1 MAFIKLNNIGKIYS
15 TEGTLAIGIRN
26 VNLEFDIGEFVTIT
40 GPSGSGKTTLLN
52 IISGLDT
59 YEEGEL
65 YIEGEPTSHYIQK
78 DWEKYREDYI
88 SFVFQD
94 YKIIES
100 FTVYENIELALMNIR
115 DPKERRKRTLEI
127 IERVGLTK
135 FMKSKG
141 SKLSGGQK
149 QRTVIAR
156 ALAKESP
163 VILADEP
170 TGNLD
175 SQTSKE
181 IVELLKEISKDK
193 LVIVV
198 THSFDMFEEYASR
211 NIRIANGAV
220 EADEHLME
228 KDEEEKEVKKC
239 ESSNSKDD
247 LKNSIILGIHKFF
260 AKPKLAFFMTFI
272 MILGLIGLI
281 FATAYFGTALKDTKS
296 YVFTHIDG
304 RVVISR
310 EDGQAVSESELN
322 GLKSTLNPVDVCLY
336 DNLYDYSYKEFQSR
350 HAYQEVKF
358 KTSYKGKVQVGRLPQ
373 SSDEI
378 FLYVPSYMKSEYNE
392 INKEINL
399 FGDICKIVGYTYF
412 YDNTKDIQIV
422 LTKEGFDT
430 ITKYYYFNDMN
441 IYGMVQ
447 ETSYAFYPD
456 VAIDSSLQD
465 GEIAVD
471 SNSTTEPYFVV
482 GNTVDIQFSARS
494 KSQVETQTIKRIKP
508 ISNDDFNYHIYISPA
523 LANKVF
529 DELAPS
535 MHKQAS
541 LFFASDSE
549 AKNALPSLRDSGYNA
564 ISSNTT
570 FVNSS
575 AAVLNLIGRIGYIIL
590 WIVIVLFL
598 ALFIRLVFSRALAAD
613 KGDVAI
619 FRSMGIKRNV
629 IKKSMYTQVTLSSL
643 IGIAVAIVFCLVMYL
658 TPANEYLPFLPWWSY
673 LVILCGVTFIVIRTA
688 RNFNKKIFGQSV
700 RKNMGGRK

>member
-40 GPSGSGKTTLLN
+40 GASGSGKTTLLN

-65 YIEGEPTSHYIQK
+65 LIEGEPTSHYIQK

-175 SQTSKE
+175 SETSKE
-181 IVELLKEISKDK
+181 IVELLKEISKDR

-198 THSFDMFEEYASR
+198 THSFDLFEQYATR
-211 NIRIANGAV
+211 NIRIANGAI
-220 EADEHLME
+220 EAD
-228 KDEEEKEVKKC
+228 DELRKADEPSEVKKC
-239 ESSNSKDD
+239 ESSNAKDD

-260 AKPKLAFFMTFI
+260 AKPKLAFFMTII
-272 MILGLIGLI
+272 MIIGLVGLI
-281 FATAYFGTALKDTKS
+281 FATAYFGFALKDQKT

-310 EDGQAVSESELN
+310 TDGKAVTSGDANLLRIDLHAESC
-322 GLKSTLNPVDVCLY
+322 CLY
-336 DNLYDYSYKEFQSR
+336 DDLYDTIYYFNNGK
-350 HAYQEVKF
+350 HAMPDGYF
-358 KTSYKGKVQVGRLPQ
+358 KTSYDGKITKGRLPEKDNEVFL
-373 SSDEI
+373 SIPAYAKDEYGELGQI
-378 FLYVPSYMKSEYNE
+378 KEFYNTPYVVVGYRYYYDNMKSA
-392 INKEINL
+392 
-399 FGDICKIVGYTYF
+399 
-412 YDNTKDIQIV
+412 QIV
-422 LTKEGFDT
+422 LTSEGFDRL
-430 ITKYYYFNDMN
+430 TKAYYFGRMSTSLVTANYQNVYPNIQVDNTLSGNEVIVESNVQTPDYYHVGDEVSLRVSSNNLYKEETLQIKSINLIDNN
-441 IYGMVQ
+441 IYTYNV
-447 ETSYAFYPD
+447 Y
-456 VAIDSSLQD
+456 
-465 GEIAVD
+465 
-471 SNSTTEPYFVV
+471 
-482 GNTVDIQFSARS
+482 
-494 KSQVETQTIKRIKP
+494 
-508 ISNDDFNYHIYISPA
+508 ISNEKADYLFA
-523 LANKVF
+523 
-529 DELAPS
+529 ELAPT

-541 LFFASDSE
+541 LFFETDEDAQD
-549 AKNALPSLRDSGYNA
+549 ALPELRERGYNA
-564 ISSNTT
+564 IVSNTT
-570 FVNSS
+570 YVNSS
-575 AAVLNLIGRIGYIIL
+575 AAVLNLVGRIGYIIL

-613 KGDVAI
+613 KADVAI
-619 FRSMGIKRNV
+619 FRSMGIKRAV
-629 IKKSMYTQVTLSSL
+629 IKKSMYTQVSISSL
-643 IGIAVAIVFCLVMYL
+643 ISIVVAIAFCLAMYL
-658 TPANEYLPFLPWWSY
+658 SPASEYLPFLPWWSY
-673 LVILCGVTFIVIRTA
+673 LVILGGVAFIVLRTA
-688 RNFNKKIFGQSV
+688 RAFNKKIFGQSV
-700 RKNMGGRK
+700 RKNMGRGK

>member
-127 IERVGLTK
+127 IDRVGLTK

-175 SQTSKE
+175 SETSKE

-211 NIRIANGAV
+211 NIRIANGAI
-220 EADEHLME
+220 EADEHLMQ

-247 LKNSIILGIHKFF
+247 LKNSVILGIHKFF

-272 MILGLIGLI
+272 MIIGLVGLI
-281 FATAYFGTALKDTKS
+281 FATAYFGTALKDTKN

-310 EDGQAVSESELN
+310 EDGKAVNEYELA
-322 GLKSTLNPVDVCLY
+322 GLKSLVHPEEVCQF
-336 DNLYDYSYKEFQSR
+336 DDLYDYNYTEFQSR
-350 HAYQEVKF
+350 HAYQNAKF
-358 KTSYKGKVQVGRLPQ
+358 RTKYTGKVQVGRLPQ
-373 SSDEI
+373 SADEI
-378 FLYVPSYMKSEYNE
+378 FLYVPSYIKGEYNE
-392 INKEINL
+392 LNKEIKI
-399 FGDICKIVGYTYF
+399 FGAVCKIVGYTYF

-422 LTKEGFDT
+422 LTRDGFDT
-430 ITKYYYFNDMN
+430 ITKYYYFSKMN
-441 IYGMVQ
+441 IRATVQ
-447 ETSYAFYPD
+447 DPMYDFYPKIS
-456 VAIDSSLQD
+456 VDSSLQD
-465 GEIAVD
+465 GEIMVD
-471 SNSTTEPYFVV
+471 SNANTEAYFAV
-482 GNTVDIQFSARS
+482 GRTVNIQFSNYS
-494 KSQVETQTIKRIKP
+494 KTVTETQTIKKINP
-508 ISNDDFNYHIYISPA
+508 IGNDNWEYRLYISPT
-523 LANKVF
+523 LANKIF
-529 DELAPS
+529 GDLATS

-549 AKNALPSLRDSGYNA
+549 AKDALPSLRDNGYNA

-575 AAVLNLIGRIGYIIL
+575 SAVLNLVGRIGYIIL

-629 IKKSMYTQVTLSSL
+629 IKKSMYTQVTISSL
-643 IGIAVAIVFCLVMYL
+643 IGIVFAIAFCLAMYL
-658 TPANEYLPFLPWWSY
+658 SPANEYLPFLPWWSY
-673 LVILCGVTFIVIRTA
+673 LVILCGVAFIVIRTA
-688 RNFNKKIFGQSV
+688 RSFNKKIFGQSV